1 MEWFK
6 EILKSMRNTSC
17 STVRRFYCFP
27 HELGVKLEKPFVEKP
42 VDAED
47 HRVRIYYSRVDGGG
61 MKELFRKHSNQSSQY
76 YPDHSHIRTDGSYI
90 YERFLQTEGTDV
102 KVYSVGV
109 SYVHAEAR
117 KSPTVDGRVDRDE
130 NGKEVRYPILLTYD
144 EKQICRKI
152 ATLFKQTICGF
163 DLLRD
168 RGTSY
173 ICDVNGV
180 SFVKKNAKF
189 WNDAAH
195 LIMLIVYKNLC
206 PEILRVRTRS
216 VHVME

>member
-1 MEWFK
+1 MIGNFE
-6 EILKSMRNTSC
+6 E
-17 STVRRFYCFP
+17 
-27 HELGVKLEKPFVEKP
+27 HEEYIMLDGVKMEKPFVEKP
-42 VDAED
+42 VNAED
-47 HRVRIYYSRVDGGG
+47 HNVRSYYSRADGGG
-61 MKELFRKHSNQSSQY
+61 MKQLFRKEHNQCSEY
-76 YPDHSHIRTDGSYI
+76 FPDVSHIRTDGSYI
-90 YERFLQTEGTDV
+90 YEHFLQTEGTDV

-130 NGKEVRYPILLTYD
+130 NGKEIRYPILLTYD

-189 WNDAAH
+189 WDDAAH
-195 LIMLIVYKNLC
+195 LITLLVYKTLC
-206 PEILRVRTRS
+206 PEILRVGVATGR
-216 VHVME
+216 EA

>member
-1 MEWFK
+1 MKGIKVPDYLIVERDEQGKVKGDF
-6 EILKSMRNTSC
+6 EEHEEYIILN
-17 STVRRFYCFP
+17 
-27 HELGVKLEKPFVEKP
+27 GIKLEKPFVEKP
-42 VDAED
+42 IDADD
-47 HRVRIYYSRVDGGG
+47 HNVRIYYSRADGGG
-61 MKELFRKHSNQSSQY
+61 MKELFRKSSNQSSQY
-76 YPDHSHIRTDGSYI
+76 YPEITHIRTDNSYL

-102 KVYSVGV
+102 KVYTVGI

-117 KSPTVDGRVDRDE
+117 KSPTVDGKVDRDE

-180 SFVKKNAKF
+180 SFVKKNTKF
-189 WNDAAH
+189 WDDAAN
-195 LIMLIVYKNLC
+195 LITLTVYKNLC
-206 PEILRVRTRS
+206 PEILRV
-216 VHVME
+216 

>member
-1 MEWFK
+1 MKRDENGKVIGDF
-6 EILKSMRNTSC
+6 EE
-17 STVRRFYCFP
+17 
-27 HELGVKLEKPFVEKP
+27 HEEYIMLNGVKMEKPFVEKP
-42 VDAED
+42 VNAED
-47 HRVRIYYSRVDGGG
+47 HNVRIYYSRVDGGG
-61 MKELFRKHSNQSSQY
+61 MKQLFRKEHNQCSEY
-76 YPDHSHIRTDGSYI
+76 FPEVSHIRTYGSYI
-90 YERFLQTEGTDV
+90 YEHFLQTEGTDV

-117 KSPTVDGRVDRDE
+117 KSPTVDGRVDRDA

-189 WNDAAH
+189 WDDAAH
-195 LIMLIVYKNLC
+195 LITLLVYKNLC
-206 PEILRVRTRS
+206 PEILRVGES
-216 VHVME
+216 GSGDG

>member
-1 MEWFK
+1 MVFINIFLFIIGK
-6 EILKSMRNTSC
+6 
-17 STVRRFYCFP
+17 
-27 HELGVKLEKPFVEKP
+27 KLEKPFVEKP
-42 VDAED
+42 VNAED

-61 MKELFRKHSNQSSQY
+61 MKELFRKSCNQCSHY
-76 YPDHSHIRTDGSYI
+76 YPDVSHIRTDGSYI

-117 KSPTVDGRVDRDE
+117 KSPTVDGRVDRDK

-152 ATLFKQTICGF
+152 ATMFKQTICGF

-180 SFVKKNAKF
+180 RY
-189 WNDAAH
+189 
-195 LIMLIVYKNLC
+195 IY
-206 PEILRVRTRS
+206 EQY
-216 VHVME
+216 E

>member
-1 MEWFK
+1 M
-6 EILKSMRNTSC
+6 
-17 STVRRFYCFP
+17 
-27 HELGVKLEKPFVEKP
+27 KLEKPFVEKP

-47 HRVRIYYSRVDGGG
+47 HNVRIYYSRADGGG
-61 MKELFRKHSNQSSQY
+61 MKELFRKSSNQSSHY
-76 YPDHSHIRTDGSYI
+76 YPEVTHIRTKGSYI

-102 KVYSVGV
+102 KVYAVGI

-117 KSPTVDGRVDRDE
+117 KSPTVDGKVDRDA
-130 NGKEVRYPILLTYD
+130 NGKEIRYPILLTYD

-152 ATLFKQTICGF
+152 AALFKQFICGF

-180 SFVKKNAKF
+180 SFVKRNAKF
-189 WNDAAH
+189 WDDAAH
-195 LIMLIVYKNLC
+195 LITLTVYKNLC
-206 PEILRVRTRS
+206 PEILRVANQRRGES
-216 VHVME
+216 

>member
-1 MEWFK
+1 M
-6 EILKSMRNTSC
+6 
-17 STVRRFYCFP
+17 
-27 HELGVKLEKPFVEKP
+27 EKP

-152 ATLFKQTICGF
+152 ATMFKQTICGF

-206 PEILRVRTRS
+206 PEILRVRTRRL
-216 VHVME
+216 M